1 MKKIKVVVHNYRETW
16 VGDGRV
22 LQIQMEK
29 LTTTA
34 MSAYIYKSNQQIKHM
49 VLKIRHRI
57 HTKFCRNHSGIPTQ
71 QYKEKKDNKETHFQF
86 HRQTPIPVNEIDCP
100 NIYDNLRELRKRRL
114 IWLTL
119 MAGRR
124 EERSTVWFNSA
135 CSTVCRT
142 CVVGFESAMT
152 VALKSAITIPN

>member
-1 MKKIKVVVHNYRETW
+1 M
-16 VGDGRV
+16 

-124 EERSTVWFNSA
+124 EERSTV
-135 CSTVCRT
+135 
-142 CVVGFESAMT
+142 
-152 VALKSAITIPN
+152 